1 MLPVVASLL
10 CIVDVKNSKR
20 VIVNNK
26 EIDPDNITG
35 NRLML
40 NGQVITV
47 LIY

>member
-1 MLPVVASLL
+1 LADWTI
-10 CIVDVKNSKR
+10 IVDVKNSKR

-26 EIDPDNITG
+26 EIDPENITG

-40 NGQVITV
+40 NGQKITV